1 VIRCVI
7 GDGYFTQQELQ
18 VFLSSYKLYDIN
30 KKPCRL
36 QELLSL
42 IREEILSQKKHIPER
57 HDPSL
62 QPYEAYK
69 VDFDYFKILFA
80 ALSPWGKGENA
91 ESLAASIFSVSFF

>member
-1 VIRCVI
+1 VI

-18 VFLSSYKLYDIN
+18 VFPSSYTFYGFN
-30 KKPCRL
+30 KPCRL